1 MRIHQLKVRPKK
13 SLLSAPCSAEL
24 AALLACWA
32 STDSVMGAPVL
43 GVGSV
48 PKVGGAVPSGAGGAA
63 AGAGLGTHGA
73 CANAMRG
80 LEECMRR
87 AVSRLYFLLSRAPV
101 VLCIVLTDKSFP
113 PLVFFLVALQ
123 ATAPRAKARPAINY
137 HLAKWGKQL

>member
-32 STDSVMGAPVL
+32 STDR
-43 GVGSV
+43 
-48 PKVGGAVPSGAGGAA
+48 
-63 AGAGLGTHGA
+63 LGTHGA

-87 AVSRLYFLLSRAPV
+87 A
-101 VLCIVLTDKSFP
+101 
-113 PLVFFLVALQ
+113 